1 MDKNEMNEKV
11 LFYYQECVNEIEDYF
26 EYMYAGVNSERIKEE
41 VMSKIENLSLKILK
55 LAAGMEKDYIKI
67 N

>member
-1 MDKNEMNEKV
+1 MNENERNEKV

-26 EYMYAGVNSERIKEE
+26 EYTYKGESSENIKEE
-41 VMSKIENLSLKILK
+41 IMGKIDGLSLKILK
-55 LAAGMEKDYIKI
+55 LVEGMEKDFIKI